1 MCPLLLR
8 HYEPLLTDLIQN
20 QAGERESNK
29 ENTGV
34 ERSFVRRHW
43 SHGLEEKRTLWSI
56 KSTRNQ
62 ENLRGG
68 GLVEPERWPERLS
81 AY

>member
-1 MCPLLLR
+1 MN
-8 HYEPLLTDLIQN
+8 PLLTDLIQN

-68 GLVEPERWPERLS
+68 GLVNVCLHTNIQASTYFRMVRDP
-81 AY
+81 